1 MVTLKAQCCR
11 RILSEAIKQTVAQ
24 SWQTSKHNA
33 KYLIPNFGCT
43 NINQIYNQRSM
54 FNQIPYSLQS
64 SVPDALRF
72 YLLIKQ
78 PYLFNTSTSY
88 ESRSITSKEGKEWRK
103 KKTQKGWEKQWP
115 SRIFQFSSLLKA
127 SLIPHSGLYRPLA
140 QQLGLEYYHET
151 RSWVIIVHLTA
162 YSKLT

>member
-11 RILSEAIKQTVAQ
+11 RTLSEAIKQAQ
-24 SWQTSKHNA
+24 SHKAGRHQNIMQNATHRILTSLSNV
-33 KYLIPNFGCT
+33 
-43 NINQIYNQRSM
+43 NQIYNQKSM

-78 PYLFNTSTSY
+78 TYLTLPPVMKVGVSPAKKD
-88 ESRSITSKEGKEWRK
+88 RKEG

-115 SRIFQFSSLLKA
+115 SRIFQFSNLLKA
-127 SLIPHSGLYRPLA
+127 SLIPYCGLYRPLA
-140 QQLGLEYYHET
+140 QQLCLEYYHET
-151 RSWVIIVHLTA
+151 RSWAIIVHLSA
-162 YSKLT
+162 YSKLI